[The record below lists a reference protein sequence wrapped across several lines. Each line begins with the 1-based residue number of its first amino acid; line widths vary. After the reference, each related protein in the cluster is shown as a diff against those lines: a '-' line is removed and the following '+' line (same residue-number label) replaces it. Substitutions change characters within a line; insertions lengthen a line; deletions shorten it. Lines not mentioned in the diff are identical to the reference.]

1 MFDRAV
7 PVRSRT
13 FSVLSTLTPAITM
26 SASPPLRRL
35 SETSSSSKESLIN
48 AYEAEEER
56 IINILSRKL
65 EKVII
70 AISAQR
76 TAETPRQMVLLTSW
90 TLFFWL
96 V

>member
-13 FSVLSTLTPAITM
+13 FSVPSTLTPAITM

-90 TLFFWL
+90 TLFF
-96 V
+96 